1 MQGSREVVGMGIP
14 GVVRRRVD
22 QDTFRAR
29 QSFVRVLGNA
39 VEDRIVQDR
48 KEETDHTVATAKV
61 VRAEMEVASASA
73 FSDSAS
79 TAINS

>member
-1 MQGSREVVGMGIP
+1 
-14 GVVRRRVD
+14 
-22 QDTFRAR
+22 
-29 QSFVRVLGNA
+29 LGNA

-61 VRAEMEVASASA
+61 VMAEMEAASASA